1 MLARIH
7 VHSRQY
13 YKCLGYVLPI
23 LIRMPIDIHVNVVKR
38 TLTNVEVKPLAKAQV
53 TLCPV

>member
-1 MLARIH
+1 
-7 VHSRQY
+7 
-13 YKCLGYVLPI
+13 
-23 LIRMPIDIHVNVVKR
+23 MPIDIHVNVVKR